1 MFSHQSSV
9 PSKEGTTQLTVPSAL
24 PGPFGTM
31 GGNLMSQFVSH
42 IAEVLLLHVKIRS
55 DHKGSLLNLHLCLE
69 VYLHLA
75 SLRITG

>member
-9 PSKEGTTQLTVPSAL
+9 PSKERTTQLAGPSAP
-24 PGPFGTM
+24 PGPFGT

-55 DHKGSLLNLHLCLE
+55 DHKVSLLE
-69 VYLHLA
+69 PAFVSGSMFA
-75 SLRITG
+75 PGIT